1 MVNKILAELDF
12 GSMLNEAAV
21 QTQTGSE
28 LINKYKTY
36 MMTNESSFRLVN
48 NFINEAQMCRYDNGI
63 NHILEALSDYVNSN
77 KTSWA
82 LATVCENINAS
93 NNNYNYLNRNA
104 AKQVEKLLE
113 MDETD
118 VVKYIKAGAL
128 KNVMFCEAFR
138 NIVKQ
143 VYKEQPVIESN
154 AEYTVLHP
162 VSLAESTC
170 DGHYFEILGALYKR
184 DDEGNI
190 LEAQWNEVSNTFK
203 TISSV
208 LESNICSI
216 DSDTISIKAG
226 NATYDIKESDHIT
239 KYGKEGVIE
248 LTTETLR
255 ENNRLV
261 LNTVN
266 PRKRNEMAYLL
277 EAIALVAENY
287 DNIVNLDNA
296 SIYVTKN
303 DKFVVIES
311 GSNLYATLIQSNRHP
326 KWTINE
332 NAIDAISFIKSKT
345 NVYLNERYADLVAD
359 VVESTSEED
368 KANMLEGLKNDKVNS
383 YKDRIAIL
391 TEKFKND
398 PVKLA
403 VLSKLAQEVAEQ

>member
-138 NIVKQ
+138 TIVKQ

-216 DSDTISIKAG
+216 DNDTISIKAG